1 MKSISEEWKA
11 VPGFEGW
18 YEVSSLGKVRS
29 VDRVVNYKDSSKAQK
44 KGKILRPKVG
54 KHGYLEV
61 ILVMNGYR
69 KTSRV
74 HRLVATSFI
83 ANPNNLPSI
92 NHINEDKLD
101 NRVEN
106 LEWCSVK
113 QNTLYSMRE
122 IPIGQYD
129 LDGNLI
135 ATFNH
140 YTEAGE
146 SVGGNKH
153 GVYKCCKGKLKTYK
167 GYVWR
172 NL

>member
-1 MKSISEEWKA
+1 
-11 VPGFEGW
+11 
-18 YEVSSLGKVRS
+18 
-29 VDRVVNYKDSSKAQK
+29 
-44 KGKILRPKVG
+44 
-54 KHGYLEV
+54 
-61 ILVMNGYR
+61 MNGCR
-69 KTSRV
+69 KTFRV

-83 ANPNNLPSI
+83 ANPNNLSSI

-101 NRVEN
+101 NRMEN

-172 NL
+172 NQ

>member
-1 MKSISEEWKA
+1 MKSIREEWKA

-18 YEVSSLGKVRS
+18 YEVSSLGKIRS

-61 ILVMNGYR
+61 ILVMNGCR
-69 KTSRV
+69 KTFRV

-83 ANPNNLPSI
+83 ANPNNLSSI

-101 NRVEN
+101 NRMEN

-122 IPIGQYD
+122 IPIDQYD

-140 YTEAGE
+140 YT
-146 SVGGNKH
+146 
-153 GVYKCCKGKLKTYK
+153 
-167 GYVWR
+167 
-172 NL
+172 